1 MAVVLIIMAVITFM
15 FGFVFS
21 PDSAMQQIVQYLV
34 YTCACV
40 MLSCG
45 LLGILIANKAGEI
58 ISAINNASKNKEYSK
73 SQESNKPINSG
84 DSWTCKSCGTENKNT
99 DNACKDCG
107 KYR

>member
-15 FGFVFS
+15 FGLVVS
-21 PDSAMQQIVQYLV
+21 PDSAMQQVVQYLV
-34 YTCACV
+34 YACASV

-45 LLGILIANKAGEI
+45 LLGILISSKAGEI

-73 SQESNKPINSG
+73 SQESSKPINSG
-84 DSWTCKSCGTENKNT
+84 DSWTCKSCGTINRNT